1 MEANLRDG
9 LVSNLGKW
17 FYEEGIQRMFKRYYY
32 TAHELTKFVSQF
44 MLHGL
49 AAMFLAAVSIL
60 SKRSFSPHPAELDLI
75 SVAYLRKYGL
85 K

>member
-1 MEANLRDG
+1 MSE
-9 LVSNLGKW
+9 
-17 FYEEGIQRMFKRYYY
+17 
-32 TAHELTKFVSQF
+32 F

-60 SKRSFSPHPAELDLI
+60 SKRTYKSQMHEIDLI
-75 SVAYLRKYGL
+75 EIAYLKKYGL